1 VLDALRQPLE
11 SGEVVIA
18 RSGLTARFPARF
30 TLVLAANPCPCARAA
45 AARSACSC
53 SPAVRRRYLAR
64 LSGPLLDRVDVKVEF
79 LPVGRAELLSDR
91 RLTEPTAAVAE
102 RVRRA
107 RRRAA
112 IRLSGTPWRLNA
124 EIPGSELRK
133 RYLPAASALSPL
145 ERAMDLGPPAGG
157 QGDQLCAGPV
167 ARSGH
172 MSLASGHERL
182 ARAALS
188 FVAEPGDLV
197 LGELLRSRSPAEL
210 VAVLSGHGDPR
221 AAGPA
226 GHRGSLAAARAM
238 ERWRARLDQ
247 IPTPARLA
255 AWERSGIRL
264 VCPGEPE
271 WPTQLDTLGNAAPI
285 VLWLRGASDLRY
297 ACLHSVS
304 LVGARAST
312 AYGAHVCTE
321 MAAALAERGFTV
333 VSGGAYGIDAC
344 AHRGALAASGLTI
357 AVLASGLSYGYPKGH
372 HELFAAIAARGAVVS
387 ECPPDR
393 APTRPGF
400 LVRNRLIAA
409 LSRGTVVVE
418 AALRS
423 GALSTAK
430 HARELCRPLM
440 AVPGPVT
447 SEQSAGCHEL
457 IREWGAVC
465 VTGAAQVLE
474 HVCPLGEEPQ
484 QQRLGP
490 AVPRDA
496 LDEVTT
502 AVLAA
507 VPLRGGR
514 GPATIAA
521 LAGADLDTALRCL
534 GLLAAAGHIERCEQ
548 GWRARKLG

>member
-1 VLDALRQPLE
+1 
-11 SGEVVIA
+11 
-18 RSGLTARFPARF
+18 
-30 TLVLAANPCPCARAA
+30 
-45 AARSACSC
+45 
-53 SPAVRRRYLAR
+53 
-64 LSGPLLDRVDVKVEF
+64 
-79 LPVGRAELLSDR
+79 
-91 RLTEPTAAVAE
+91 
-102 RVRRA
+102 
-107 RRRAA
+107 
-112 IRLSGTPWRLNA
+112 
-124 EIPGSELRK
+124 
-133 RYLPAASALSPL
+133 
-145 ERAMDLGPPAGG
+145 
-157 QGDQLCAGPV
+157 
-167 ARSGH
+167 
-172 MSLASGHERL
+172 MSLVSADERL

-188 FVAEPGDLV
+188 VVAEPGDPV
-197 LGELLRSRSPAEL
+197 LGVLLRSRSPAEL
-210 VAVLSGHGDPR
+210 VGALSGSGDLR
-221 AAGPA
+221 AFGPA
-226 GHRGSLAAARAM
+226 GSAGAWAAACAM

-247 IPTPARLA
+247 IPTAARLA
-255 AWERSGIRL
+255 AWESSGIRL

-271 WPTQLDTLGNAAPI
+271 WPTQLGALGDAGPV
-285 VLWLRGASDLRY
+285 VLWLRGTSDLRY
-297 ACLHSVS
+297 ACLRSVS
-304 LVGARAST
+304 LVAARAAT
-312 AYGAHVCTE
+312 AYGTHVCTE
-321 MAAALAERGFTV
+321 MAAALTERGYTV

-372 HELFAAIAARGAVVS
+372 HELFAAIAARGGVVVS
-387 ECPPDR
+387 ECPPGR

-418 AALRS
+418 AARRS

-465 VTGAAQVLE
+465 VTGAADVLE
-474 HVCPLGEEPQ
+474 HVCPLGEEHRPP
-484 QQRLGP
+484 RLGP
-490 AVPRDA
+490 AVPRES

-502 AVLAA
+502 AVLEA

-514 GPATIAA
+514 GPAAIAA

-548 GWRARKLG
+548 GWRARKL